1 MRQARP
7 GDIPL
12 LVELMREMYAELE
25 SPMEPADAARAFG
38 ELVDDPRLGRVFLI
52 ESGGD
57 VAGYVAFT
65 LGFTMQYAGRDAFID
80 DLYIRPA
87 FRDRGLGGETLAA
100 LAVEAAAMGARA
112 IHLEVADSN
121 PRAKA
126 LYLRYGF
133 EPHASRL
140 LTRRLPGS

>member
-1 MRQARP
+1 M
-7 GDIPL
+7 
-12 LVELMREMYAELE
+12 LVELMREMYAELA
-25 SPMEPADAARAFG
+25 SPMDPAAAARAFG
-38 ELVDDPRLGRVFLI
+38 ELLDDPRLGRVFLI

-65 LGFTMQYAGRDAFID
+65 LGFTLQYEGRDAFID
-80 DLYIRPA
+80 DLYLRPA
-87 FRDRGLGGETLAA
+87 YRDRGLGGDTLAA
-100 LAVEAAAMGARA
+100 LEVEAAAMGARA

-126 LYLRYGF
+126 LYRRHGF

-140 LTRRLPGS
+140 MTRRLSGSC